1 MRRNPKA
8 EWELWSA
15 VRLLAHWSANIKERL
30 ANAYEYHLCY
40 VDDKDMP
47 TEELKNKLINA
58 KLRLT
63 KNHTKSAVEAT
74 IKWRLKTCRAIADD
88 ICDLYY
94 GYSHF
99 EWHLYPEK
107 SLSEQLMEL

>member
-1 MRRNPKA
+1 MRRNPEA

-15 VRLLAHWSANIKERL
+15 VRLLAHWSVNIKERL

-40 VDDKDMP
+40 IREDDMP
-47 TEELKNKLINA
+47 TEELKKKLINTQA
-58 KLRLT
+58 KLT
-63 KNHTKSAVEAT
+63 KNHTLST
-74 IKWRLKTCRAIADD
+74 IESLRKVQLKTCRAIADD

-107 SLSEQLMEL
+107 SLSDQLLEC